1 MRGQHCPG
9 TFLAVAGGR
18 EPKVPLN
25 ACFSRF
31 TLHLYLLPSPS
42 SPHFCC
48 CCLNSAILESEPTQ
62 ISSPGVRFW
71 RDAGSQ
77 GPGIQGAVRSSS
89 VLPLVRAQ
97 RDHWRKC
104 GGEVGVKVWLL
115 ETVQARH
122 HQQGSA
128 MLSAWGSHRPG
139 PKHPQGLGADLCSCL
154 PSVVIYY

>member
-1 MRGQHCPG
+1 MRGQHCTG

-104 GGEVGVKVWLL
+104 GGEVGVKVQHKASGSSSGKTSSAGLRHAL
-115 ETVQARH
+115 SMGPLTGQDPNILRARVRI
-122 HQQGSA
+122 SA
-128 MLSAWGSHRPG
+128 HVSL
-139 PKHPQGLGADLCSCL
+139 Q
-154 PSVVIYY
+154 